1 MASKRKAAYHNDL
14 GVLLEKEGELTDAL
28 EQYRLA
34 RTEDP
39 DLILAYINAG
49 NVNVSGEGEASR
61 AQDHFRKSMEIY
73 PSSEWDEEI
82 NK

>member
-34 RTEDP
+34 RTEEP
-39 DLILAYINAG
+39 DLDPGLYYAG
-49 NVNVSGEGEASR
+49 NVNVKRRGRGQPGPR
-61 AQDHFRKSMEIY
+61 
-73 PSSEWDEEI
+73 PLPEEYGNI
-82 NK
+82 SFF

>member
-1 MASKRKAAYHNDL
+1 MASKRNAAYHNDL
-14 GVLLEKEGELTDAL
+14 GVLLEKKGELTDAL

-49 NVNVSGEGEASR
+49 NVNVKWRGRG
-61 AQDHFRKSMEIY
+61 
-73 PSSEWDEEI
+73 
-82 NK
+82 